1 MEVMQVSYTNSLE
14 GRRRHHSIGRV
25 KASSAWRAVKAP
37 AAEADRLAA
46 VRALIREAEEYEAD
60 AIIGLDFEVDSVSCA
75 DIGGAPLRRVA
86 ATGIAVKFD
95 EAARTTAR
103 FVLGA
108 PPQAASNDD
117 TFGRAHPTFP
127 GDGLYGV
134 LMRATVLRDGPFM
147 RSGRTIIDAASQ
159 ADRVR

>member
-1 MEVMQVSYTNSLE
+1 LVKSIAAKRPRTRVAKACACGARNFWNQIGPAQKAKQTMEVMQVSHTNGLE
-14 GRRRHHSIGRV
+14 GGRRHHSIGRV

-95 EAARTTAR
+95 EAA
-103 FVLGA
+103 
-108 PPQAASNDD
+108 
-117 TFGRAHPTFP
+117 
-127 GDGLYGV
+127 
-134 LMRATVLRDGPFM
+134 
-147 RSGRTIIDAASQ
+147 
-159 ADRVR
+159 